1 MLMAMVLNTNF
12 QIVSADS
19 LQYQKVFV
27 SAFQNDMVNNSLNP
41 FIQFYL
47 QTMIGYFNRLV

>member
-1 MLMAMVLNTNF
+1 MQMAMVQDTNF

-47 QTMIGYFNRLV
+47 QTMIGYFNCLV